1 MFEYDSL
8 TSHGARALPG
18 WGRAGG
24 ALEGEEPELKSSPGM
39 RMVLGN
45 GRENTGGKILTEA
58 GHPWGNLIPMR

>member
-1 MFEYDSL
+1 MPFL
-8 TSHGARALPG
+8 AGAR
-18 WGRAGG
+18 RG

-45 GRENTGGKILTEA
+45 RRENIGEKILTEA